1 MKRLWSIGIGSIVI
15 GEAFMIVALLLEGA
29 PTSICA
35 FASAGCIGFGVGVL
49 TAVDELKGSGRRDRK
64 RSNLQ

>member
-49 TAVDELKGSGRRDRK
+49 TAVDELKGRDRHECQRK
-64 RSNLQ
+64 RLQ

>member
-1 MKRLWSIGIGSIVI
+1 MKRLWNIGIGSIVI
-15 GEAFMIVALLLEGA
+15 GEAFMIVALLLVGA

-49 TAVDELKGSGRRDRK
+49 TAVDELKGRGRHECQRK
-64 RSNLQ
+64 RLQ

>member
-35 FASAGCIGFGVGVL
+35 FASAGCIAFGAGVM
-49 TAVDELKGSGRRDRK
+49 AAADELKGRGRHECQRK
-64 RSNLQ
+64 RLQ

>member
-1 MKRLWSIGIGSIVI
+1 MKCLWSIGIGSIVI

-49 TAVDELKGSGRRDRK
+49 TAVDELKGRGRHECQRK
-64 RSNLQ
+64 RLQ

>member
-15 GEAFMIVALLLEGA
+15 GEAFMIVGLLLEGA

-49 TAVDELKGSGRRDRK
+49 TAVDELKGRGRHECQRK
-64 RSNLQ
+64 RLQ